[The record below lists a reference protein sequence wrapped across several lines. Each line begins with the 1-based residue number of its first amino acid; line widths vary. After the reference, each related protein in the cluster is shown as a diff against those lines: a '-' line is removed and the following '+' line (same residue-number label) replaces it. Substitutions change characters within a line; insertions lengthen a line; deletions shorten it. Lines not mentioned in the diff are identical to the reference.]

1 MERAEHSTISL
12 GDEIK
17 IRKYDEL
24 NSCYHKNQP
33 LEFNDIDA
41 KHLQE
46 LFNLNRER
54 IKEYKKLKK
63 HYIESEQ
70 ERIKQQELY
79 SKAIDK
85 AIGLRQKLDLIPIN
99 KALDLIK
106 QKRENARVVLERNYK
121 CLDELNHKVCS
132 TAVEMVECEE
142 EKRRIS
148 EIYNLRLREEIATYT
163 DCIATIEA
171 EMGRL

>member
-33 LEFNDIDA
+33 LEAHDIDA
-41 KHLQE
+41 KNLQE

-79 SKAIDK
+79 SKALDK
-85 AIGLRQKLDLIPIN
+85 ALELRQKFDLRAID

-106 QKRENARVVLERNYK
+106 QKRENARLALESIKFDCY
-121 CLDELNHKVCS
+121 DF
-132 TAVEMVECEE
+132 
-142 EKRRIS
+142 EK
-148 EIYNLRLREEIATYT
+148 YNLKLEAKIKLKTQIDTYT
-163 DCIATIEA
+163 DCILTIEA
-171 EMGRL
+171 ELGRLENE